1 MPAAEPH
8 RLHLAQFNIAV
19 LRHPIGHPAT
29 AGFEALIDETNE
41 HAEASDGFVWRHGID
56 ARDLDTIAYDDPLIT
71 VNASVWE
78 SPTHLRDFAYRGF
91 HRDVFR
97 RRDEWFVDS
106 AAVLWWLPA
115 GTVPTLEECK
125 RRLAFHDL
133 HGSTPY
139 TFGMGE
145 RLPAFALHHSAT
157 PDGGTVRAE
166 LDGATVATATWRLRD
181 GIATVDTEPHA
192 VEPWLEDALVDGIGL
207 KVLEHGAT
215 RLEVGRSNDG
225 LELHPVISRA
235 VRHAEPP
242 ST

>member
-29 AGFEALIDETNE
+29 AGFEALIDETNK
-41 HAEASDGFVWRHGID
+41 HAEASPGFVWRHGID
-56 ARDLDTIAYDDPLIT
+56 ARDLDTVAYDDTLIT

-115 GTVPTLEECK
+115 GAVPTLEECK

-145 RLPAFALHHSAT
+145 RLPVFALHRSAT
-157 PDGGTVRAE
+157 ADGGTVRAE
-166 LDGATVATATWRLRD
+166 FDGVPVAFATW
-181 GIATVDTEPHA
+181 TPSDTTLTAEIELDHDA
-192 VEPWLEDALVDGIGL
+192 PWLPLAVADALGTTAHEFGCHRV
-207 KVLEHGAT
+207 V
-215 RLEVGRSNDG
+215 
-225 LELHPVISRA
+225 A
-235 VRHAEPP
+235 VRSGLDDQVVPITHRTANPSPP
-242 ST
+242 TR